1 MKKIA
6 VITTKDAEFGFELA
20 GVMQYVTDA
29 SKIRKLINKLLLE
42 EIIGLII
49 IDERLIDENMAL
61 HIAEI
66 EDKWDGIFFALPP
79 PDFKE
84 IEEDYARRIIR
95 KAIGYQVKLN
105 I

>member
-29 SKIRKLINKLLLE
+29 SKIRELINKLLLE

-49 IDERLIDENMAL
+49 IDER
-61 HIAEI
+61 
-66 EDKWDGIFFALPP
+66 F
-79 PDFKE
+79 
-84 IEEDYARRIIR
+84 
-95 KAIGYQVKLN
+95 
-105 I
+105 